1 MLIIK
6 QSGNPVSFKKR
17 NKKKFCIKNFKI
29 GNSFLKFN
37 KSYLIENK
45 YFFFFKKKIKSL
57 IKKKKRNDLI
67 IWFFLLKNFPIS
79 QKSKNSRMGKGK
91 GIFLRMVSK
100 VYKNK
105 IFLEFS
111 NFNIILLKKLI
122 NFLKKKNNLKISMV
136 LKKNPKIFLK
146 KIDFSFYN
154 FYKRF

>member
-1 MLIIK
+1 
-6 QSGNPVSFKKR
+6 
-17 NKKKFCIKNFKI
+17 
-29 GNSFLKFN
+29 
-37 KSYLIENK
+37 
-45 YFFFFKKKIKSL
+45 
-57 IKKKKRNDLI
+57 
-67 IWFFLLKNFPIS
+67 
-79 QKSKNSRMGKGK
+79 MGKGK